1 MLKASPSAS
10 VSFPSSVLRDNVTF
24 VLLDTHEDVVR
35 RNRIIVDRVTVM
47 FAVSVALEYAV
58 DPPLTAVSTLVPAVP
73 VVWSQARNV
82 TASVTLP
89 LKFALAWK

>member
-1 MLKASPSAS
+1 MST
-10 VSFPSSVLRDNVTF
+10 SFVGDRDCRSLALT
-24 VLLDTHEDVVR
+24 VR
-35 RNRIIVDRVTVM
+35 

-58 DPPLTAVSTLVPAVP
+58 DPPLAAVSTLVPAVP

-89 LKFALAWK
+89 LKFPLAWK